1 MVMMVMQLFI
11 KHVLQFHKS
20 SVRKGTSFHLAI
32 FCCSILFAASTSTA
46 APEVAINKKQS
57 SYALMTSENK
67 AMQDDPSLNPAMF
80 WVAEGESLWQTKS
93 GPKNIACASCHGE
106 AKKSMRGVA
115 TQFPKMIKGK
125 LQTLEGQINQCR
137 STTQGEPALAYESK
151 ELLALTAYIAIQSK
165 GMPIAVK
172 ETPANQGELKKGQQ
186 WFQERMGQLNLSCAQ
201 CHEDRAGLKL
211 GGSLIPQ
218 GHPNAYPIYR
228 LEWQTLGS
236 VQRRL
241 RNCMSGV
248 RAQQFEYGSPEMAQL
263 ELFLMWRARGMPLEA
278 PGVRP

>member
-1 MVMMVMQLFI
+1 MNLALSLFLSGI
-11 KHVLQFHKS
+11 FLTLGS
-20 SVRKGTSFHLAI
+20 SLLHG
-32 FCCSILFAASTSTA
+32 
-46 APEVAINKKQS
+46 APAKQQS
-57 SYALMTSENK
+57 SYELMSAENK

-80 WVAEGESLWQTKS
+80 WVGDGETLWQQKIGSQNKS
-93 GPKNIACASCHGE
+93 CSSCHGD

-115 TQFPKMIKGK
+115 AQLPKVIKGK
-125 LQTLEGQINQCR
+125 LQTLEGQINQC
-137 STTQGEPALAYESK
+137 SVGAQGASPLAYESK
-151 ELLALTAYIAIQSK
+151 DLLALTAFVAFQSK
-165 GMPIAVK
+165 GMPISIS
-172 ETPANQGELKKGQQ
+172 ETPVNTTFLKKGRQI
-186 WFQERMGQLNLSCAQ
+186 FNERMGQLNLSCAQ

-263 ELFLMWRARGMPLEA
+263 ELFLMWRARGLPLES

>member
-1 MVMMVMQLFI
+1 MNLALSLF
-11 KHVLQFHKS
+11 L
-20 SVRKGTSFHLAI
+20 SVSFLT
-32 FCCSILFAASTSTA
+32 LGSTLVHG
-46 APEVAINKKQS
+46 APAKQQS
-57 SYALMTSENK
+57 SYALMSAENK

-80 WVAEGESLWQTKS
+80 WVSDGETLWHQKIGPQNKS
-93 GPKNIACASCHGE
+93 CSSCHSD
-106 AKKSMRGVA
+106 AKKSMHGVA
-115 TQFPKMIKGK
+115 TQFPKVIKGK

-137 STTQGEPALAYESK
+137 VGGQGTSPLDYESK
-151 ELLALTAYIAIQSK
+151 DLLALTAFVAFQSK
-165 GMPIAVK
+165 GMPISIS
-172 ETPANQGELKKGQQ
+172 ETSANALFLKKGRQT
-186 WFQERMGQLNLSCAQ
+186 FNERMGQLNLSCAQ
-201 CHEDRAGLKL
+201 CHDDRAGLKL

-263 ELFLMWRARGMPLEA
+263 ELFLMWRARGLPLES

>member
-1 MVMMVMQLFI
+1 MNAR
-11 KHVLQFHKS
+11 QFLVACCITS
-20 SVRKGTSFHLAI
+20 STPFVS
-32 FCCSILFAASTSTA
+32 A
-46 APEVAINKKQS
+46 APDSVKQKPQS
-57 SYALMTSENK
+57 SYELMSAENK
-67 AMQDDPSLNPAMF
+67 AMQDDSSLNPAMF
-80 WVAEGESLWQTKS
+80 WVGDGEVLWNKPS
-93 GPKNIACASCHGE
+93 DKNTQSCATCHGD

-115 TQFPKMIKGK
+115 TVFPKIIKGK
-125 LQTLEGQINQCR
+125 LQTIEGQINQCR
-137 STTQGEPALAYESK
+137 VSAQSLPALAYESK
-151 ELLALTAYIAIQSK
+151 ELLSLTAFIAFQSK

-172 ETPANQGELKKGQQ
+172 ESPANKLALEKGRQS
-186 WFQERMGQLNLSCAQ
+186 FNERMGQLNLSCAQ

-211 GGSLIPQ
+211 GGSPIPQ

-248 RAQQFEYGSPEMAQL
+248 RAQQYEYGSPEMAQL
-263 ELFLMWRARGMPLEA
+263 ELFLMWRARGLPLES

>member
-1 MVMMVMQLFI
+1 MNKQILLFRRSI
-11 KHVLQFHKS
+11 YLFLIAYIWVG
-20 SVRKGTSFHLAI
+20 SVNS
-32 FCCSILFAASTSTA
+32 
-46 APEVAINKKQS
+46 APPKQQS
-57 SYALMTSENK
+57 SYELMSSENK
-67 AMQDDPSLNPAMF
+67 AMQDDASLNPAMF
-80 WVAEGESLWQTKS
+80 WVRDGEALWQQKLGPQNKS
-93 GPKNIACASCHGE
+93 CSSCHGD

-115 TQFPKMIKGK
+115 TQFPKVIKGK

-137 STTQGEPALAYESK
+137 VSTQSSPALAYESK
-151 ELLALTAYIAIQSK
+151 DLLALTAFIAFQSK
-165 GMPIAVK
+165 GMPITVSENSTNA
-172 ETPANQGELKKGQQ
+172 TFMKKGRQT
-186 WFQERMGQLNLSCAQ
+186 FNERMGQLNLSCAQ
-201 CHEDRAGLKL
+201 CHEERAGLKL

-263 ELFLMWRARGMPLEA
+263 ELFLMWRARGLPLES

>member
-1 MVMMVMQLFI
+1 MIHIKKFGFI
-11 KHVLQFHKS
+11 LLALYFGVNS
-20 SVRKGTSFHLAI
+20 SD
-32 FCCSILFAASTSTA
+32 AASEGSS
-46 APEVAINKKQS
+46 KKLQS
-57 SYALMTSENK
+57 SYELMSAENK

-80 WVAEGESLWQTKS
+80 WVGDGEALWSKPSGQNGKS
-93 GPKNIACASCHGE
+93 CASCHGD

-115 TQFPKMIKGK
+115 TSFPKMVRGK

-137 STTQGEPALAYESK
+137 SQAQGLSILPYESK
-151 ELLALTAYIAIQSK
+151 ELLSLTAYVAYQSK
-165 GMPIAVK
+165 GMPIAVR
-172 ETPANQGELKKGQQ
+172 ETAENKNAMQKGRQS
-186 WFQERMGQLNLSCAQ
+186 FYERMGQLNLSCAQ
-201 CHEDRAGLKL
+201 CHEDRAGFKL
-211 GGSLIPQ
+211 GGATIPQ

-236 VQRRL
+236 LQRRL

-263 ELFLMWRARGMPLEA
+263 ELFLAARARGLPLES

>member
-1 MVMMVMQLFI
+1 M
-11 KHVLQFHKS
+11 S
-20 SVRKGTSFHLAI
+20 A
-32 FCCSILFAASTSTA
+32 
-46 APEVAINKKQS
+46 
-57 SYALMTSENK
+57 ENK
-67 AMQDDPSLNPAMF
+67 AMQDDPLLNPAMF
-80 WVAEGESLWQTKS
+80 WVGDGEGMWQQQL
-93 GPKNIACASCHGE
+93 GPKNQSCSSCHGD

-115 TQFPKMIKGK
+115 TQYPKVIKEK

-137 STTQGEPALAYESK
+137 IGTQSMPALAYESK
-151 ELLALTAYIAIQSK
+151 ELLALTAFIAFQSK
-165 GMPIAVK
+165 GMPIAVN
-172 ETPANQGELKKGQQ
+172 ETSTNAPFLRKGRQS
-186 WFQERMGQLNLSCAQ
+186 FNERMGQLNLSCAQ

-236 VQRRL
+236 LQRRL

-263 ELFLMWRARGMPLEA
+263 ELFLMWRARGLPLES

>member
-1 MVMMVMQLFI
+1 MNQQTSLF
-11 KHVLQFHKS
+11 LS
-20 SVRKGTSFHLAI
+20 SIYLILANLI
-32 FCCSILFAASTSTA
+32 
-46 APEVAINKKQS
+46 PMGVAKAVPPSQQS
-57 SYALMTSENK
+57 SYELMSAENK

-80 WVAEGESLWQTKS
+80 WVGDGESLWQQKL
-93 GPKNIACASCHGE
+93 GPQNNSCGTCHGD

-115 TQFPKMIKGK
+115 TQYPKVIKGK

-137 STTQGEPALAYESK
+137 VGTQSAPALVYESK
-151 ELLALTAYIAIQSK
+151 DLLALTAFIAFQSK
-165 GMPIAVK
+165 GMPIVVNENSVNA
-172 ETPANQGELKKGQQ
+172 PFLKKGRRS
-186 WFQERMGQLNLSCAQ
+186 FNERMGQLNLSCAQ

-211 GGSLIPQ
+211 GGSSIPQ

-236 VQRRL
+236 LQRRL

-263 ELFLMWRARGMPLEA
+263 ELFLMWRARGLPLES

>member
-1 MVMMVMQLFI
+1 MLVNFTSIGVAKAAQ
-11 KHVLQFHKS
+11 VLQ
-20 SVRKGTSFHLAI
+20 
-32 FCCSILFAASTSTA
+32 
-46 APEVAINKKQS
+46 QS
-57 SYALMTSENK
+57 SYELMSAENK

-80 WVAEGESLWQTKS
+80 WVGDGETLWQQKMGS
-93 GPKNIACASCHGE
+93 QNISCGTCHGD
-106 AKKSMRGVA
+106 ARKSMRGMA
-115 TQFPKMIKGK
+115 TQFPKVIKGK

-137 STTQGEPALAYESK
+137 VGAQSSPALAYESK
-151 ELLALTAYIAIQSK
+151 DLLALTAFISFQSK
-165 GMPIAVK
+165 GMPITVS
-172 ETPANQGELKKGQQ
+172 ENSANASYMKKGRQI
-186 WFQERMGQLNLSCAQ
+186 FNERMGQLNLSCAQ

-211 GGSLIPQ
+211 GGSPIPQ

-236 VQRRL
+236 LQRRL

-263 ELFLMWRARGMPLEA
+263 ELFLMSRAKGLPLES

>member
-1 MVMMVMQLFI
+1 MNLALSLF
-11 KHVLQFHKS
+11 L
-20 SVRKGTSFHLAI
+20 SVSFLT
-32 FCCSILFAASTSTA
+32 LGSTLVHG
-46 APEVAINKKQS
+46 APAKQQS
-57 SYALMTSENK
+57 SYALMSAENK

-80 WVAEGESLWQTKS
+80 WVSDGETLWHQKIGPQNKS
-93 GPKNIACASCHGE
+93 CSSCHSD
-106 AKKSMRGVA
+106 AKKSMHGVA
-115 TQFPKMIKGK
+115 TQFPKVIKGK

-137 STTQGEPALAYESK
+137 VGAQGTSPLDYESK
-151 ELLALTAYIAIQSK
+151 DLLALTAFVAFQSK
-165 GMPIAVK
+165 GMPISIS
-172 ETPANQGELKKGQQ
+172 ETSENALFLKKGRQT
-186 WFQERMGQLNLSCAQ
+186 FNERMGQLNLSCAQ
-201 CHEDRAGLKL
+201 CHDDRAGLKL

-263 ELFLMWRARGMPLEA
+263 ELFLMWRARGLPLES

>member
-1 MVMMVMQLFI
+1 MSQVKFLIACYLIFSTQW
-11 KHVLQFHKS
+11 VLS
-20 SVRKGTSFHLAI
+20 
-32 FCCSILFAASTSTA
+32 AADTHQ
-46 APEVAINKKQS
+46 KKLQS
-57 SYALMTSENK
+57 SYELMSAENK

-80 WVAEGESLWQTKS
+80 WVGDGEVLWNQAS
-93 GPKNIACASCHGE
+93 IKNNQSCASCHGD
-106 AKKSMRGVA
+106 AKKSMRGTA
-115 TQFPKMIKGK
+115 TVFPKIIKGK

-137 STTQGEPALAYESK
+137 VNAQGNPALAYESK
-151 ELLALTAYIAIQSK
+151 ELLSLTAWVAYQSK

-172 ETPANQGELKKGQQ
+172 QTLENKVALQKGRQS
-186 WFQERMGQLNLSCAQ
+186 FYERIGQLNLSCAQ

-211 GGSLIPQ
+211 GGSTIPQ

-236 VQRRL
+236 LQRRL

-248 RAQQFEYGSPEMAQL
+248 RAQQYEYGSPEMAQL
-263 ELFLMWRARGMPLEA
+263 ELFLAWRARGLPLES

>member
-1 MVMMVMQLFI
+1 MLGGI
-11 KHVLQFHKS
+11 CLPLAAL
-20 SVRKGTSFHLAI
+20 SFLGVAN
-32 FCCSILFAASTSTA
+32 STPPSQ
-46 APEVAINKKQS
+46 QS
-57 SYALMTSENK
+57 SYELMSAENK
-67 AMQDDPSLNPAMF
+67 AMQDDPLLNPAMF
-80 WVAEGESLWQTKS
+80 WVGDGEALWQQNLGSQNKS
-93 GPKNIACASCHGE
+93 CSTCHGD

-115 TQFPKMIKGK
+115 TQFPMVIKGK

-137 STTQGEPALAYESK
+137 VGAQSAPALAYESK
-151 ELLALTAYIAIQSK
+151 DLLALTAFISYQSK
-165 GMPIAVK
+165 GMPITVS
-172 ETPANQGELKKGQQ
+172 ENSANAPFMKKGRQI
-186 WFQERMGQLNLSCAQ
+186 FNERMGQLNLSCAQ

-211 GGSLIPQ
+211 GGSPIPQ

-263 ELFLMWRARGMPLEA
+263 ELFLMSRAKGLPLES

>member
-1 MVMMVMQLFI
+1 MNNLIFLFRRSI
-11 KHVLQFHKS
+11 YLFLVACIWIS
-20 SVRKGTSFHLAI
+20 SVNS
-32 FCCSILFAASTSTA
+32 
-46 APEVAINKKQS
+46 APPKQQS
-57 SYALMTSENK
+57 SYELMSPENK
-67 AMQDDPSLNPAMF
+67 AMQDDASLNPAMF
-80 WVAEGESLWQTKS
+80 WVGDGEVLWQQKLGPQNKS
-93 GPKNIACASCHGE
+93 CSSCHGD

-115 TQFPKMIKGK
+115 AQLPKVIKGK

-137 STTQGEPALAYESK
+137 VGAQSSPALAYESK
-151 ELLALTAYIAIQSK
+151 DLLALTAFIAFQSK
-165 GMPIAVK
+165 GMPIAVS
-172 ETPANQGELKKGQQ
+172 ENSSNAPFMKKGRQT
-186 WFQERMGQLNLSCAQ
+186 FNERIGQLNLSCAQ
-201 CHEDRAGLKL
+201 CHEERAGLKL

-263 ELFLMWRARGMPLEA
+263 ELFLMWRARGLPLES

>member
-1 MVMMVMQLFI
+1 MNLALSLFLSGI
-11 KHVLQFHKS
+11 LLTLGS
-20 SVRKGTSFHLAI
+20 SLAHG
-32 FCCSILFAASTSTA
+32 
-46 APEVAINKKQS
+46 APAKQQS
-57 SYALMTSENK
+57 SYELMSAENK

-80 WVAEGESLWQTKS
+80 WVGDGETLWHQKMGSQNKS
-93 GPKNIACASCHGE
+93 CSSCHSD
-106 AKKSMRGVA
+106 AKQSMHGVA
-115 TQFPKMIKGK
+115 TQFPKVIKGK

-137 STTQGEPALAYESK
+137 VGAQGTSPLAYESK
-151 ELLALTAYIAIQSK
+151 DLLALTAFVAFQSK
-165 GMPIAVK
+165 GMPISIS
-172 ETPANQGELKKGQQ
+172 ETPANAPFLKKGRQT
-186 WFQERMGQLNLSCAQ
+186 FNERMGQLNLSCAQ

-248 RAQQFEYGSPEMAQL
+248 RAQQFEYGSPEMAHL
-263 ELFLMWRARGMPLEA
+263 ELFLMWRARGLPLES

>member
-1 MVMMVMQLFI
+1 MNKRAFLSLGCI
-11 KHVLQFHKS
+11 CL
-20 SVRKGTSFHLAI
+20 T
-32 FCCSILFAASTSTA
+32 FCFSIGVA
-46 APEVAINKKQS
+46 APFQQS
-57 SYALMTSENK
+57 SYELMSTENK
-67 AMQDDPSLNPAMF
+67 AMQDDPLLNPAMF
-80 WVAEGESLWQTKS
+80 WVGDGEVLWQQKLGPQNKS
-93 GPKNIACASCHGE
+93 CNSCHAD

-115 TQFPKMIKGK
+115 TQFPKVVNGK

-137 STTQGEPALAYESK
+137 TNALSVPALAYESK
-151 ELLALTAYIAIQSK
+151 ELLALTAFIAFQSK
-165 GMPIAVK
+165 GMPIAIRESSVNK
-172 ETPANQGELKKGQQ
+172 SYIQKGKNI
-186 WFQERMGQLNLSCAQ
+186 FNERMGQLNLSCAQ

-236 VQRRL
+236 LQRRL

-248 RAQQFEYGSPEMAQL
+248 RAQQYEYGSPEMAQL
-263 ELFLMWRARGMPLEA
+263 ELFLMWRARGLPIES

>member
-1 MVMMVMQLFI
+1 VNKQTSLF
-11 KHVLQFHKS
+11 LS
-20 SVRKGTSFHLAI
+20 SIYLMLANFTCMGI
-32 FCCSILFAASTSTA
+32 AKAVPPSQ
-46 APEVAINKKQS
+46 QS
-57 SYALMTSENK
+57 SYELMSGENK

-80 WVAEGESLWQTKS
+80 WVGDGESLWQQKL
-93 GPKNIACASCHGE
+93 GPKNNSCSTCHGD

-115 TQFPKMIKGK
+115 TQYPKVIKGK

-137 STTQGEPALAYESK
+137 VSAQSAPALVYESK
-151 ELLALTAYIAIQSK
+151 DLLALTAFIAFQSK
-165 GMPIAVK
+165 GMPIAVN
-172 ETPANQGELKKGQQ
+172 ENSTNASFLKKGRQT
-186 WFQERMGQLNLSCAQ
+186 FNERMGQLNLSCAQ

-236 VQRRL
+236 LQRRL

-263 ELFLMWRARGMPLEA
+263 ELFLMWRARGLPLES

>member
-1 MVMMVMQLFI
+1 MQ
-11 KHVLQFHKS
+11 
-20 SVRKGTSFHLAI
+20 G
-32 FCCSILFAASTSTA
+32 
-46 APEVAINKKQS
+46 APKEVPVKQQS
-57 SYALMTSENK
+57 SYELMSAENK
-67 AMQDDPSLNPAMF
+67 AMQDDPLLNPAMF
-80 WVAEGESLWQTKS
+80 WVGDGENLWQQKVGSQNKS
-93 GPKNIACASCHGE
+93 CSSCHGD

-115 TQFPKMIKGK
+115 AQFPKVIKGK

-137 STTQGEPALAYESK
+137 VGAQGTTPLAYESK
-151 ELLALTAYIAIQSK
+151 DLLALTAFVAFQSK
-165 GMPIAVK
+165 GMPISIS
-172 ETPANQGELKKGQQ
+172 ETSANSAFLKKGRQT
-186 WFQERMGQLNLSCAQ
+186 FNERMGQLNLSCAQ

-263 ELFLMWRARGMPLEA
+263 ELFLMWRARGLPLES

>member
-1 MVMMVMQLFI
+1 MNKLSLLF
-11 KHVLQFHKS
+11 L
-20 SVRKGTSFHLAI
+20 G
-32 FCCSILFAASTSTA
+32 SIYFFLS
-46 APEVAINKKQS
+46 APVVHGAPIHQQS
-57 SYALMTSENK
+57 SYELMTAENK
-67 AMQDDPSLNPAMF
+67 AMQDDPLLNPAMF
-80 WVAEGESLWQTKS
+80 WVGDGENLWQQKMGSQNKS
-93 GPKNIACASCHGE
+93 CSSCHGD

-115 TQFPKMIKGK
+115 TQFPKVIKGK

-137 STTQGEPALAYESK
+137 VGAQGASQLAYESK
-151 ELLALTAYIAIQSK
+151 DLLALTAFVAFQSK
-165 GMPIAVK
+165 GMPISIS
-172 ETPANQGELKKGQQ
+172 ETPTNRAFLMKGRQT
-186 WFQERMGQLNLSCAQ
+186 FNERMGQLNLSCAQ

-211 GGSLIPQ
+211 GGSFIPQ

-236 VQRRL
+236 LQRRL

-263 ELFLMWRARGMPLEA
+263 ELFLMWRARGLPLES

>member
-1 MVMMVMQLFI
+1 MKQ
-11 KHVLQFHKS
+11 K
-20 SVRKGTSFHLAI
+20 
-32 FCCSILFAASTSTA
+32 
-46 APEVAINKKQS
+46 PQS
-57 SYALMTSENK
+57 SYELMSAENK
-67 AMQDDPSLNPAMF
+67 AMQDDSSLNPAIF
-80 WVAEGESLWQTKS
+80 WVGDGEVLWNKPSDENNQS
-93 GPKNIACASCHGE
+93 CATCHGD

-115 TQFPKMIKGK
+115 TVFPKIIKGK
-125 LQTLEGQINQCR
+125 LQTIEGQINQCR
-137 STTQGEPALAYESK
+137 VSTQSLPALAYESK
-151 ELLALTAYIAIQSK
+151 ELLSLTAFIAFQSK

-172 ETPANQGELKKGQQ
+172 ESPANKLALEKGRQS
-186 WFQERMGQLNLSCAQ
+186 FNERMGQLNLSCAQ

-211 GGSLIPQ
+211 GGSPIPQ

-248 RAQQFEYGSPEMAQL
+248 RAQQYEYGSPEMAQL
-263 ELFLMWRARGMPLEA
+263 ELFLMWRARGLPLES

>member
-1 MVMMVMQLFI
+1 VNRLSAYF
-11 KHVLQFHKS
+11 L
-20 SVRKGTSFHLAI
+20 
-32 FCCSILFAASTSTA
+32 CSICLLLAVFGFMGFANS
-46 APEVAINKKQS
+46 APPVQQS
-57 SYALMTSENK
+57 SYELMSAENK
-67 AMQDDPSLNPAMF
+67 AMQDDVSLNPAMF
-80 WVAEGESLWQTKS
+80 WVGDGELLWQQQMGPQNKS
-93 GPKNIACASCHGE
+93 CRTCHGD

-115 TQFPKMIKGK
+115 TQFPKVIKGK

-137 STTQGEPALAYESK
+137 VGTQSAPALAYESK
-151 ELLALTAYIAIQSK
+151 DLLSLTAFIAFQSK
-165 GMPIAVK
+165 GMPIAVS
-172 ETPANQGELKKGQQ
+172 ENSGNTSYMKKGRKI
-186 WFQERMGQLNLSCAQ
+186 FNERMGQLNLSCAQ

-236 VQRRL
+236 LQRRL

-248 RAQQFEYGSPEMAQL
+248 RAQQFEYGSSEMAQL
-263 ELFLMWRARGMPLEA
+263 ELFLMSRAKGLPLES

>member
-1 MVMMVMQLFI
+1 MAMRRLI
-11 KHVLQFHKS
+11 KRALPFHKNVLS
-20 SVRKGTSFHLAI
+20 KKIYLQLAVLS
-32 FCCSILFAASTSTA
+32 CSLLLAVSNAIA
-46 APEVAINKKQS
+46 APDGISNKKQS
-57 SYALMTSENK
+57 SYELMSAENK
-67 AMQDDPSLNPAMF
+67 AMQDDLTLNPAMF
-80 WVAEGESLWQTKS
+80 WVSEGESLWQIKS
-93 GPKNIACASCHGE
+93 GTKNIACSGCHSSI
-106 AKKSMRGVA
+106 KKSMRGVA
-115 TQFPKMIKGK
+115 TQYPKMMKGK

-137 STTQGEPALAYESK
+137 IGAQGAQALAYESK
-151 ELLALTAYIAIQSK
+151 ELLSLTALIALQSK
-165 GMPIAVK
+165 GMLITVNENPQNK
-172 ETPANQGELKKGQQ
+172 EEFKKGRQ
-186 WFQERMGQLNLSCAQ
+186 WFNERIGQLNLSCAQ

-211 GGSLIPQ
+211 GGSQIPQ

-236 VQRRL
+236 LQRRL

>member
-1 MVMMVMQLFI
+1 
-11 KHVLQFHKS
+11 
-20 SVRKGTSFHLAI
+20 VRSAITYRLAT
-32 FCCSILFAASTSTA
+32 FCCSLLLAASASIA
-46 APEVAINKKQS
+46 APEVIHQKQS
-57 SYALMTSENK
+57 SYELMSAENK

-80 WVAEGESLWQTKS
+80 WLAEGESLWQAKS
-93 GPKNIACASCHGE
+93 GSKNVACTSCHGD

-115 TQFPKMIKGK
+115 AQFPKMSKGK

-137 STTQGEPALAYESK
+137 TAAQGAPILPYENK
-151 ELLALTAYIAIQSK
+151 ELLALTAYVAVQSK

-172 ETPANQGELKKGQQ
+172 ETSENKAELQKGRR
-186 WFQERMGQLNLSCAQ
+186 WFNERMGQLNLSCAQ

-241 RNCMSGV
+241 RNCMIGV

-263 ELFLMWRARGMPLEA
+263 ELFLMWRAKGMPLEA